1 MAHLYIV
8 LTNSGTI
15 PGRMVQR
22 VTHFPY
28 GHAMLSFT
36 PDCDR
41 MYSFG
46 RRRVHSL
53 LNGGFVEERRDGPF
67 FTAFS
72 DTTCQILCLNV
83 TEAQRAEVRK
93 QIDHFLANQQLYNYD
108 YFGFFLRYFRMK
120 RTFERRFVCSHFVAE
135 MLERAGIYHF
145 PQGVMLVRPG
155 DFWRIPGFRCICE
168 GKLADLPR
176 NGEE

>member
-22 VTHFPY
+22 VTHFSY

-67 FTAFS
+67 FKAFS

-93 QIDHFLANQQLYNYD
+93 QIDHFIANQQLYNYD

-135 MLERAGIYHF
+135 MLERAGIHHF
-145 PQGVMLVRPG
+145 HQGVMLVRPG
-155 DFWRIPGFRCICE
+155 DFSRIPGIRCIYE
-168 GKLADLPR
+168 GKLANLPR